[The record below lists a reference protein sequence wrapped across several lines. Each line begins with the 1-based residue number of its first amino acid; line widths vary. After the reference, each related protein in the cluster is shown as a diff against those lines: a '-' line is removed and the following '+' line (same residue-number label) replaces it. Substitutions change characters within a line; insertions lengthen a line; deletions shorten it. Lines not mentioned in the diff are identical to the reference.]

1 MKDRMLRGELY
12 IADDPQLQAD
22 HYRASTL
29 LERFNRARIEE
40 QGERDRL
47 LRELLGHLGES
58 AIVKPA
64 QVKRELP

>member
-29 LERFNRARIEE
+29 LERFNEE
-40 QGERDRL
+40 QEERDRL
-47 LRELLGHLGES
+47 LRELPGES